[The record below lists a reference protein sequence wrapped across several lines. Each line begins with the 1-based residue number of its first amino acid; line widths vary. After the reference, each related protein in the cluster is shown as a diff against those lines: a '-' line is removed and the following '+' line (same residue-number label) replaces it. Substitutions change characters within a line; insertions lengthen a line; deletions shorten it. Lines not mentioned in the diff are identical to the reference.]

1 MSKKT
6 LMQIFLVIFLF
17 FLILFTFIF
26 FYEPNEINKP
36 FKTLKN
42 SEVNNIVSSS
52 EEQSMIENLE
62 YTSSNNNGDVF
73 ELYADYGEPS
83 VEDPDLMFLKNVRA
97 KIIFVD
103 KNNINLISDFANFN
117 TKTFETFFINN
128 VQITRMDEIVTGNEL
143 YLVLENKIDLQKD
156 KKKEQNLLRMSHN
169 IFFQKP
175 GYNLKADIL
184 EIDLTTKNLKIFMND
199 KIRKVTANSKIE

>member
-6 LMQIFLVIFLF
+6 LMQILLIIFLF

-26 FYEPNEINKP
+26 FYEPNKINKP

-42 SEVNNIVSSS
+42 PEKNNIVSSS

-62 YTSSNNNGDVF
+62 YTSSNSNGDVF

-83 VEDPDLMFLKNVRA
+83 IEDPDLMFLKNVRA
-97 KIIFVD
+97 KIIFID

-117 TKTFETFFINN
+117 TKTFETLFINN

-169 IFFQKP
+169 ILFQKP

-184 EIDLTTKNLKIFMND
+184 EIDLITKNLKIFMND
-199 KIRKVTANSKIE
+199 RVEKVTANSKIK

>member
-156 KKKEQNLLRMSHN
+156 KKKEQNLIRMSHN

-184 EIDLTTKNLKIFMND
+184 EIDLITKNLKIFMND
-199 KIRKVTANSKIE
+199 KIEKVTANSKIK

>member
-26 FYEPNEINKP
+26 FYEPNETNKP

-83 VEDPDLMFLKNVRA
+83 IEDPDLMFLKNVRA

-156 KKKEQNLLRMSHN
+156 KKKEQNLIRMSHN

-184 EIDLTTKNLKIFMND
+184 EIDLITKNLKIFMND
-199 KIRKVTANSKIE
+199 KIEKVTANSKIK

>member
-6 LMQIFLVIFLF
+6 LIQIFLLIFLIF
-17 FLILFTFIF
+17 FILFTFLF
-26 FYEPNEINKP
+26 FYKSNKINKD
-36 FKTLKN
+36 FLASKN
-42 SEVNNIVSSS
+42 SEVTNVIYGDD
-52 EEQSMIENLE
+52 EQSMIENLE
-62 YTSSNNNGDVF
+62 YTSSNSNGDIF

-117 TKTFETFFINN
+117 TKTFETLFINN
-128 VQITRMDEIVTGNEL
+128 VKITRLDEIVTGNEL
-143 YLVLENKIDLQKD
+143 YLVLENEIDLQQD
-156 KKKEQNLLRMSHN
+156 NKKEQNLLRMSHN

-184 EIDLTTKNLKIFMND
+184 EIDLITKNLKIFMD
-199 KIRKVTANSKIE
+199 DEIKKVTANSKIE

>member
-17 FLILFTFIF
+17 FLILFTFVF

-83 VEDPDLMFLKNVRA
+83 IEDPDLMFLKNVRA

-156 KKKEQNLLRMSHN
+156 KKKEQNLIRMSHN

-184 EIDLTTKNLKIFMND
+184 EIDLITKNLKIFMD
-199 KIRKVTANSKIE
+199 DEIKKVTANSKIE

>member
-26 FYEPNEINKP
+26 FYEPHEINKP

-156 KKKEQNLLRMSHN
+156 KKKEQNLIRMSHN

-184 EIDLTTKNLKIFMND
+184 EIDLITKNLKIFMND
-199 KIRKVTANSKIE
+199 KIEKVTANSKIK

>member
-83 VEDPDLMFLKNVRA
+83 IEDPDLMFLKNVRA

-156 KKKEQNLLRMSHN
+156 KKKEQNLIRMSHN

-184 EIDLTTKNLKIFMND
+184 EIDLITKNLKIFMND
-199 KIRKVTANSKIE
+199 KIEKVTANSKIK

>member
-6 LMQIFLVIFLF
+6 LIQILLLI
-17 FLILFTFIF
+17 FLILFTLFTFLF
-26 FYEPNEINKP
+26 FYKSNKINKVS
-36 FKTLKN
+36 KASKN
-42 SEVNNIVSSS
+42 PEATNVVSSS

-62 YTSSNNNGDVF
+62 YTSSNNNGDIF

-83 VEDPDLMFLKNVRA
+83 IEDPDLMFLKNVRA

-117 TKTFETFFINN
+117 TKTFETLFINN

-143 YLVLENKIDLQKD
+143 YLVLENKIDLKNNNN
-156 KKKEQNLLRMSHN
+156 KEQNLLRMSHN

-184 EIDLTTKNLKIFMND
+184 EIDLITKNLKIFMDD
-199 KIRKVTANSKIE
+199 KIKKVTANSKIK

>member
-26 FYEPNEINKP
+26 FYEPHEINKP

-184 EIDLTTKNLKIFMND
+184 EIDLITKNLKIFMND
-199 KIRKVTANSKIE
+199 KIEKVTANSKIK

>member
-17 FLILFTFIF
+17 FLILFTFVF

-83 VEDPDLMFLKNVRA
+83 IEDPDLMFLKNVRA

-156 KKKEQNLLRMSHN
+156 KKKEQNLIRMSHN

-184 EIDLTTKNLKIFMND
+184 EIDLITKNLKIFMND
-199 KIRKVTANSKIE
+199 KIEKVTANSKIK

>member
-83 VEDPDLMFLKNVRA
+83 IEDPDLMFLKNVRA

-184 EIDLTTKNLKIFMND
+184 EIDLITKNLKIFMND
-199 KIRKVTANSKIE
+199 KIEKVTANSKIK